1 MANFISHGRSQALV
15 LSHDLREWAP
25 EDDPC
30 HFIIEAVERIPIGAF
45 KVNWKS
51 TGKARHPPRMMLA
64 LLIYCSANGIFSSR
78 RIGKVI
84 FRDVA
89 VWFVAADPHPEHDT
103 VATFRREHQTAFA
116 ATIAA
121 PCNQVGRPT
130 TVLGDAG
137 FANGEAIKSIEARKT
152 EVLAAISR
160 PDNPRT
166 CDFRPLKPDA
176 RPPPEP
182 GAGWRKRM
190 RETMRTEAVR
200 EKYKRRKC
208 TVEPVFG
215 ILRNVLGFNRFH
227 LGGIESVKA
236 EGLLVALA
244 DNCKRLCN
252 LNAAKAAAA

>member
-137 FANGEAIKSIEARKT
+137 FANGEAIKSIEARKI

-182 GAGWRKRM
+182 GWRKRM
-190 RETMRTEAVR
+190 RETMRIEAAR
-200 EKYKRRKC
+200 ES
-208 TVEPVFG
+208 TNDENAPS
-215 ILRNVLGFNRFH
+215 NRYSASSGTFSD
-227 LGGIESVKA
+227 LTGSTSEASKTSK
-236 EGLLVALA
+236 LKSSWSPWQ
-244 DNCKRLCN
+244 DNCN
-252 LNAAKAAAA
+252 LNVAKAAAA